1 MIENKKP
8 EIEEENENEV
18 ESSRRFL
25 KTGYIV
31 IGTILVLMVLCIICI
46 VIFENI

>member
-8 EIEEENENEV
+8 EIIEEDENQE
-18 ESSRRFL
+18 ESNRRFV
-25 KTGYIV
+25 KTGFIV
-31 IGTILVLMVLCIICI
+31 IGIILTLMVLCIICI